1 MFRKIIFKVAAEVQL
16 GKILERIGKPKHRV
30 TVLCFHRI
38 SSEFDSFWQP
48 VYPESF
54 RQLLEKL
61 VKDYQFTTFEN
72 ANKAIKN
79 SDKPLIILSF
89 DDGYKDFI
97 EEALPILKYFDL
109 PSNHN
114 IVTDCADGNRII
126 WTQKL
131 NFLFNKL
138 KYSGSFT
145 HEIRLNNQICI
156 RVKQPFNDWLLLN
169 NQILFRLFELS
180 MDERNNCINNFESYF
195 TKEKLVYPYR
205 MMNWDDINQLCNHQ
219 VEIGSH
225 TITHDTLP
233 SIKSEDRLNN
243 EILKSKQIVEEK
255 TGKACKVFS
264 LPNGQTTKA
273 INDKIRNAGYDF
285 ILDLRAGGNN
295 TFSQGMPVVV
305 NRLNMNP
312 EPVSMMQLRMA
323 LYNKG
328 VN

>member
-16 GKILERIGKPKHRV
+16 GKILERISKPKHRV

-48 VYPESF
+48 VYPETF

-61 VKDYQFTTFEN
+61 VQDYQFTTFEN

-97 EEALPILKYFDL
+97 EEALPILKFFDV

-114 IVTDCADGNRII
+114 IVTDCADSNRII

-131 NFLFNKL
+131 NYLFNKL
-138 KYSGSFT
+138 KYSGRFA
-145 HEIRLNNQICI
+145 HEIKLSDQIYIRVQQPFDDWLPLNN
-156 RVKQPFNDWLLLN
+156 N
-169 NQILFRLFELS
+169 ILFKLFELR
-180 MDERNNCINNFESYF
+180 MDERNKCIENFENYF
-195 TKEKLVYPYR
+195 TGEKMIYPYR
-205 MMNWDDINQLCNHQ
+205 MMNWDDIKQLCNHQ

-225 TITHDTLP
+225 TVTHDTLP
-233 SIKSEDRLNN
+233 SIQSEDQLNV
-243 EILKSKQIVEEK
+243 EIVKSKQIIEEK
-255 TGKACKVFS
+255 TGKECKVFS
-264 LPNGQTTKA
+264 LPNGQTSKA
-273 INDKIRNAGYDF
+273 INDKISSAGYNY

-295 TFSQGMPVVV
+295 IFSKELPVVV

-312 EPVSMMQLRMA
+312 EPVSLMQLRMS
-323 LYNKG
+323 LFNRG
-328 VN
+328 IN

>member
-1 MFRKIIFKVAAEVQL
+1 MFRKIIFKAAAEIQL
-16 GKILERIGKPKHRV
+16 GKILERISKPKHRV

-48 VYPESF
+48 VYPETF

-61 VKDYQFTTFEN
+61 VQDYQFTTFEN

-97 EEALPILKYFDL
+97 EEALPILKFFDV

-138 KYSGSFT
+138 KYSGSYS
-145 HEIRLNNQICI
+145 HEIRLNDQICI
-156 RVKQPFNDWLLLN
+156 SVKQPFNDWLLLN

-180 MDERNNCINNFESYF
+180 MDERNECIKKFESYF

-205 MMNWDDINQLCNHQ
+205 MMNWDDIKQLCNHQ

-225 TITHDTLP
+225 TVTHDTLP
-233 SIKSEDRLNN
+233 SIKSEDQLNV
-243 EILKSKQIVEEK
+243 EIIKSKQIIEEK

-264 LPNGQTTKA
+264 LPNGQTTKT
-273 INDKIRNAGYDF
+273 INDKIRNAGYDY

-295 TFSQGMPVVV
+295 TFSKEMPVVV

-312 EPVSMMQLRMA
+312 EPVSLMQLRMS
-323 LYNKG
+323 LFNRG
-328 VN
+328 IN